1 MSAANY
7 DLSIACGED
16 FSFTLRVL
24 NAFDDPIDFTGST
37 FIAEIREE
45 HKKPLVAAFTIT
57 SVLNESGTL
66 KFSLTDDQTKL
77 LSPTRQ
83 YKWDFFWTASDG
95 KVTKLL
101 YGTVNAV
108 ANISNV

>member
-7 DLSIACGED
+7 NLSISCGED
-16 FSFTLRVL
+16 FNFTLRVVDSYQD
-24 NAFDDPIDFTGST
+24 AVDFSSST

-57 SVLNESGTL
+57 NEGNGTL
-66 KFSLTDDQTKL
+66 KFALTDTQTKL
-77 LSPTRQ
+77 LSPNRT
-83 YKWDFFWTASDG
+83 YKWDFFWTKTSTSIT
-95 KVTKLL
+95 TKLL

>member
-7 DLSIACGED
+7 NLSISCGED

-24 NAFDDPIDFTGST
+24 DAFDDPIDFSGSS

-57 SVLNESGTL
+57 SLGDGTI
-66 KFSLTDDQTKL
+66 KFVLTDAQTKL

-83 YKWDFFWTASDG
+83 YKWDFFWTASDYN
-95 KVTKLL
+95 VTKLL

-108 ANISNV
+108 SNISNV

>member
-1 MSAANY
+1 MSAAQYN
-7 DLSIACGED
+7 LSIACGED
-16 FSFTLRVL
+16 FNFTLRVL
-24 NAFDDPIDFTGST
+24 DAFDDPIDFSGSSY
-37 FIAEIREE
+37 IAEIREE

-57 SVLNESGTL
+57 SLDDGTL
-66 KFSLTDDQTKL
+66 KFALTDTQTKL
-77 LSPTRQ
+77 LSPTRE

>member
-7 DLSIACGED
+7 NLSIACGED
-16 FSFTLRVL
+16 FNFTLRVL
-24 NAFDDPIDFTGST
+24 DAYDDPIDFSGST
-37 FIAEIREE
+37 YIAEIREE

-57 SVLNESGTL
+57 EEGGGTI

-83 YKWDFFWTASDG
+83 YKWDFFWTLSG
-95 KVTKLL
+95 VTTKLL

-108 ANISNV
+108 SNISNV